1 MNTEFISALK
11 QLEKDRNIPLEMLI
25 QALEDALAA
34 AYKRNFGPNEN
45 IMVEINRQ
53 SGVSRVFSR
62 KLVVEQVED
71 PVLQMALSEAE
82 MLVEGV
88 QPGEEVLIE
97 VTPTDF
103 GRIAAQTAKQVFTQ
117 RSREAEREIIFS
129 EYARKEGDI
138 VSGILQ
144 RYENR
149 NALVDLGKTVEGVL
163 MASEM
168 SPHEY
173 FRHGE
178 RVRAYVT
185 EVRRTTRG
193 PQVMLSRTHPALLKR
208 LFEIE
213 VPEIRQGVISI
224 KAVVREPGYRS
235 KIAVKS
241 NDPTVDPVG
250 ACVGPKGSRVQ
261 SVVDELRG
269 EKIDIINWNPDPGI
283 FVSNALS
290 PARVLTVQLNPTE
303 KTALVMVPDQQL
315 SLAIG
320 KEGQNARLAAK
331 LTGWKIDI
339 KSETQWRELQREEE
353 QRRAEE
359 EAIRRAEE
367 AERARIMAERIAMG
381 LPPEEQ
387 PVEELEPD
395 AASLEYGDASA
406 ELAAVEATQGADSE
420 EDEFGLP
427 YFIEAINSETEESIA
442 SGAVTPVTDD
452 RRGRKKGREEEERGA
467 HKKRPAKEKKKRY
480 GIDDEDEY

>member
-1 MNTEFISALK
+1 MNSEFISALK
-11 QLEKDRNIPLEMLI
+11 QIEKDRNIPLDMLI

-45 IMVEINRQ
+45 ILVEINRQ
-53 SGVSRVFSR
+53 NGQSRVFSR
-62 KLVVEQVED
+62 KLVVEEVED
-71 PVLQMALSEAE
+71 PVVQLSLAEAE

-103 GRIAAQTAKQVFTQ
+103 GRIAAQTAKQVIVQ
-117 RSREAEREIIFS
+117 RIREAEREIVYS
-129 EYARKEGDI
+129 DYAKKEGDI
-138 VSGILQ
+138 VSGPLQ

-149 NALVDLGKTVEGVL
+149 NALIDLGKAEGVL
-163 MASEM
+163 MATEM

-178 RVRAYVT
+178 RMRAYVL

-208 LFEIE
+208 LFELE
-213 VPEIRQGVISI
+213 VPEIRQGLINI

-241 NDPTVDPVG
+241 NDATIDPVG

-269 EKIDIINWNPDPGI
+269 EKIDIINWNPDPAV

-290 PARVLTVQLNPTE
+290 PARVVQVVLNATE
-303 KTALVMVPDQQL
+303 KTALVIVPDQQL

-339 KSETQWRELQREEE
+339 KSEAQWREIQKEEDA
-353 QRRAEE
+353 RRIQE
-359 EAIRRAEE
+359 EALRQAEE
-367 AERARIMAERIAMG
+367 AERARIAAERVAMG
-381 LPPEEQ
+381 LPPEEETPSEQ
-387 PVEELEPD
+387 PADVEYVETNEFVVPEEIESLDGEVQDMESLPAFYLDEPVP
-395 AASLEYGDASA
+395 EP
-406 ELAAVEATQGADSE
+406 V
-420 EDEFGLP
+420 P
-427 YFIEAINSETEESIA
+427 IESIKE
-442 SGAVTPVTDD
+442 DH
-452 RRGRKKGREEEERGA
+452 RKKKKGRDDDDGL
-467 HKKRPAKEKKKRY
+467 KKKKAKGAGRPRHY
-480 GIDDEDEY
+480 EVEDDDYSDLL

>member
-11 QLEKDRNIPLEMLI
+11 QIEKDRNIPLDMLVL
-25 QALEDALAA
+25 ALEDALAA
-34 AYKRNFGPNEN
+34 AYKRNFGPDEN

-53 SGVSRVFSR
+53 NGQSRVFSR
-62 KLVVEQVED
+62 KLVVEEVED
-71 PVLQMALSEAE
+71 PILQMSLEEAE
-82 MLVEGV
+82 MLVDGV

-103 GRIAAQTAKQVFTQ
+103 GRIAAQTAKQVIVQ
-117 RSREAEREIIFS
+117 RIREAEREIVFS

-138 VSGILQ
+138 VTGPLQ

-149 NALVDLGKTVEGVL
+149 NALIDLGKAEGVL

-178 RVRAYVT
+178 RVRAYVI

-193 PQVMLSRTHPALLKR
+193 PQVLLSRTHPALLKR
-208 LFEIE
+208 LFELE
-213 VPEIRQGVISI
+213 VPEIRQGLINV

-241 NDPTVDPVG
+241 NDPSIDPVG

-269 EKIDIINWNPDPGI
+269 EKIDIINWNQNPAV

-290 PARVLTVQLNPTE
+290 PARVVHVVLNVQE
-303 KTALVMVPDQQL
+303 KTALVVVPDQQL

-339 KSETQWRELQREEE
+339 KSEAQWRDIQREEE
-353 QRRAEE
+353 ARRAEE
-359 EAIRRAEE
+359 ELQRQAEE
-367 AERARIMAERIAMG
+367 AEKARIAAERAALG
-381 LPPEEQ
+381 LPPLEEPEQ
-387 PVEELEPD
+387 PAPEAEPGYGYGEEPAAYDPALYEGVEVEPQD
-395 AASLEYGDASA
+395 MGSLPTFYLDQPAPEAVP
-406 ELAAVEATQGADSE
+406 LADK
-420 EDEFGLP
+420 
-427 YFIEAINSETEESIA
+427 
-442 SGAVTPVTDD
+442 DD
-452 RRGRKKGREEEERGA
+452 HRKKKKGRDDDDGL
-467 HKKRPAKEKKKRY
+467 KKKRAK
-480 GIDDEDEY
+480 GGRPRRFEVEEDDYTDIV